1 MVDNRGPAIA
11 GIAYAMGA
19 LSTVATLL
27 RIYCRAWVSKAFG
40 ADDWLAAIAQGL
52 YILYCSYSIRG
63 VGYGTGKHRTDIPT
77 DEFIHAMQMWWS
89 CEPLYVLTSM
99 AIKASIAIFLLRV
112 CVKTAHKAIIW
123 TVLITTEVYSF
134 FFFLLFVLQCLPTS
148 LFWNRY
154 KESPPDGKCIPGIIV
169 YNSFYGYS
177 AISCAADWTF
187 SILPIFMVWGLQMD
201 LRIKLSVVAILAA
214 GALASTATII
224 RFPELHHLNDIGDF
238 LYTTSGVAIWST
250 VEMGIGITAAAAATL
265 RPLLRKFF
273 GVGTTASVASAQNG
287 SASRRPKPAS
297 AGYVRNRGND
307 NLDEFDLDIP
317 TKRMGQAT
325 VVDYGEGR
333 RDLERALYRQGNR
346 SGTTV
351 SIRTSHGSQ
360 PEYAN
365 WPARQSGGPGWDVTV
380 SKTVEQT
387 RR

>member
-1 MVDNRGPAIA
+1 MVDNRGPTIA
-11 GIAYAMGA
+11 GAAYAMAA

-40 ADDWLAAIAQGL
+40 ADDWLAVIAQGL

-63 VGYGTGKHRTDIPT
+63 VGYGTGKHLTDIPT
-77 DEFIHAMQMWWS
+77 DKFIQAMQMWWS

-112 CVKTAHKAIIW
+112 CVKTAHKVIIW
-123 TVLITTEVYSF
+123 TVLVTTEIYSF

-154 KESPPDGKCIPGIIV
+154 KETPPEGKCIRGIIV

-201 LRIKLSVVAILAA
+201 LRIKLFVVAILAA

-273 GVGTTASVASAQNG
+273 GIGTAAGLGSAQSG
-287 SASRRPKPAS
+287 SAPQWPKPAS
-297 AGYVRNRGND
+297 ASYVRNRGSD
-307 NLDEFDLDIP
+307 NLDEFDLDAP
-317 TKRMGQAT
+317 TKKTGEAT
-325 VVDYGEGR
+325 VVDYGDGR
-333 RDLERALYRQGNR
+333 RDLERALYRQDNR

-351 SIRTSHGSQ
+351 SIRTSLGSQ
-360 PEYAN
+360 AEFAKR
-365 WPARQSGGPGWDVTV
+365 PAKQSGGASWDVTV